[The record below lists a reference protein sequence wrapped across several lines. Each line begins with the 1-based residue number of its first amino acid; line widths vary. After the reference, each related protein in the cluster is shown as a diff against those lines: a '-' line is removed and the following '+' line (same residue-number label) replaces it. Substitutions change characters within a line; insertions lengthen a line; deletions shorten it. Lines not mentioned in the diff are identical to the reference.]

1 MKTTEHGQ
9 GPMAR
14 TPIQQQRRARGFSL
28 IELMVVVSI
37 VAILAAV
44 AYPSYQAQIAA
55 GRRSDAQAELM
66 QLAQFMERLY
76 TETGCYNP
84 GSDNDCSEG
93 TPGPPSISI
102 ASDYYT
108 VAFASGEPTA
118 DTFEIIATPTG
129 PQTGDGILVI
139 NHQGQ
144 RWWDENNNGDITD
157 ANEDNWVRN

>member
-14 TPIQQQRRARGFSL
+14 TGIRQQRRARGFSL

-84 GSDNDCSEG
+84 GSDNDCD
-93 TPGPPSISI
+93 TAAAPAISI
-102 ASDYYT
+102 GSDYYT

-118 DTFEIIATPTG
+118 STFEIIATPTG
-129 PQTGDGILVI
+129 PQAGDGEMTI
-139 NHQGQ
+139 NELGQ
-144 RWWDENNNGDITD
+144 RTWNENNDETIQAHEND
-157 ANEDNWVRN
+157 WVRN